1 MSTYRFVA
9 KPPRGMNLLAAL
21 TMLSGVLIALQ
32 LLLPASGFAA
42 TASSGF
48 TFGTSPALDRASVS
62 VVRLTATYN
71 TIPPV
76 SGCGSSATGLGV
88 LVGSWNTTPNTADFT
103 NWILSDGSFINAN
116 GIACGSGGKAKA
128 QLSSIQVY
136 VNTAFTSGT
145 PNPLIKSLTCQAGTC
160 MDGIGKS
167 SEALKCQIGSD
178 CTSGVVL
185 IPFHT
190 SVPMPAIQIAQTD
203 QSTPEP
209 SGVELTGASIPP
221 SVAQATEDLTPE
233 LASISDTKNDE
244 PGMPIVDSSGQLLDM
259 NLRQQNDPAGTI
271 RSYVTT
277 ALQPMQSN
285 ELQSNWDTGVKAY
298 YAKNYPAAQQAFQN
312 AERPNPQFKAPAA
325 FLTLPAFISSSTS
338 DKTKTPTAGHV
349 GQPTSNAQSNNE
361 NSINVF
367 GLQIPRSSLIWYI
380 LAGVLLLVIL
390 LIVFSLM
397 LVRKQNKHREELA
410 RFEEEAQRGNA
421 KATADAQ
428 RMAKQ
433 EIQSQ
438 NPVPARSTA
447 ALNNKPHAQQAKLAC
462 PNCGTAIQA
471 GDKFCPNCRMPLS
484 LSDSGLNVR
493 LAKPAATPQEASTT
507 AAAGAAA
514 SSAIYEQPTIE
525 MSPSAQRNGQID
537 AEKTVPFKT
546 PSMPAPK
553 LAEQYIGHKLSLVVG
568 TRSNPGIKRQ
578 HRPNEDSLFAA
589 QGERTLNSNSEQF
602 GLFVVADGMGGHAN
616 GQDASRL
623 AIQTIVDRLMPKL
636 SSSEQFTDEAYM
648 QMLVEGVQEAN
659 QAVHQRNLEHKAD
672 MGTTMTATLIV
683 GTTAFVTN
691 VGDSR
696 TYLYREPEGLKK
708 VTNDHSVVASLVE
721 AGIIKPDDIYTHP
734 KRNQI
739 YRSLGEKPVIDVDS
753 FKVPLQAGDKLLL
766 CSDGLWDMVR
776 DPIIQNVLRSVPDP
790 SQTGNAL
797 IKAALDGGGE
807 DNVSVIVISVTEATT
822 RTGMTGIQLL
832 AKPEAP
838 QYPPI
843 Q

>member
-1 MSTYRFVA
+1 MSIYRFLA
-9 KPPRGMNLLAAL
+9 KPPRGMNLRAAL
-21 TMLSGVLIALQ
+21 TLLSGILIAL
-32 LLLPASGFAA
+32 LLLPASAFASS
-42 TASSGF
+42 ASSGF
-48 TFGTSPALDRASVS
+48 TFGTSQALDQASVS
-62 VVRLTATYN
+62 VVRLTVTYN
-71 TIPPV
+71 VIPPI
-76 SGCGSSATGLGV
+76 SGCASSATGLGV

-103 NWILSDGSFINAN
+103 NWILSDGSLVNAN
-116 GIACGSGGKAKA
+116 GIACGIGGKAKA
-128 QLSSIQVY
+128 QLSSIQIY
-136 VNTAFTSGT
+136 ANTAFTSAT
-145 PNPLIKSLTCQAGTC
+145 SNPLILKSLNCQAGTC
-160 MDGIGKS
+160 TDGKFA
-167 SEALKCQIGSD
+167 EALKCQNGSD
-178 CTSGVVL
+178 CASGVVL
-185 IPFHT
+185 IAFHT
-190 SVPMPAIQIAQTD
+190 SVPLPAIQIAQAD
-203 QSTPEP
+203 QSAPEP
-209 SGVELTGASIPP
+209 SGIALTGTSLP
-221 SVAQATEDLTPE
+221 SVAQATAVLTPS
-233 LASISDTKNDE
+233 LASLSDPKNE
-244 PGMPIVDSSGQLLDM
+244 LGMPIVDSTGQLLDM
-259 NLRQQNDPAGTI
+259 NLRQQSDPAGTI

-277 ALQPMQSN
+277 TLQPMQSN
-285 ELQSNWDTGVKAY
+285 DVQSNWNTGVKAY

-338 DKTKTPTAGHV
+338 DKTKTPTAGPAR
-349 GQPTSNAQSNNE
+349 QPTLTAQSQSE

-367 GLQIPRSSLIWYI
+367 GLQLPGSSLIWYI
-380 LAGVLLLVIL
+380 LAGILLLVIL
-390 LIVFSLM
+390 LIALSLI

-438 NPVPARSTA
+438 NSVPARSTV
-447 ALNNKPHAQQAKLAC
+447 ALNNQPHAQQAKLAC

-471 GDKFCPNCRMPLS
+471 GDNFCPNCRMPLS

-493 LAKPAATPQEASTT
+493 LAKPVAAPQEAFP
-507 AAAGAAA
+507 AAAGGQVP

-525 MSPSAQRNGQID
+525 MSPSSQRNGQIE

-546 PSMPAPK
+546 PPMPAPT
-553 LAEQYIGHKLSLVVG
+553 LAERYIGHKLSLVVG

-589 QGERTLNSNSEQF
+589 QGERTLNSNPDQF

-636 SSSEQFTDEAYM
+636 SSSEHFTDEAYM

-753 FKVPLQAGDKLLL
+753 FKVPLQPGDKLLL

-807 DNVSVIVISVTEATT
+807 DNVSVIVISVTEATKK
-822 RTGMTGIQLL
+822 TGMTGIQLL
-832 AKPEAP
+832 AKPDAP